1 MAPSQIADDPSLAVN
16 DTKEGFDKPEDD
28 QLEMVVGHDNHLAS
42 TRPKPDSIA
51 SMSLEDLTALETKM
65 VRKMD
70 LFVL

>member
-1 MAPSQIADDPSLAVN
+1 MAPSQVADDPALAVN
-16 DTKEGFDKPEDD
+16 DTKEGFDKPDD
-28 QLEMVVGHDNHLAS
+28 NQIESIVGYDNHLAS

-51 SMSLEDLTALETKM
+51 SMSLEDLAALEKKM